1 MRVLVMGGGVVGVTT
16 AYQLQRDGH
25 EVVLLEAGPG
35 VAQETSWGNAGM
47 IAPGHSF
54 VWSSPKA
61 PGILLKSLIMRDQA
75 LRFRPSW
82 DPHLWTWSARFLAEC
97 TEQKARRN
105 TLAKH
110 AIAVY
115 SQRVLHETIARE
127 TLDYDRNARGI
138 LYFYR
143 SQASLDRGAEHM
155 RLLADDGQEMSVL
168 DRAGVLA
175 VDPSLAAS
183 QAPIAGGVYCPT
195 DETGDCNKF
204 TSALAALC
212 AVRGAEIRTGVR
224 VTGLDAEGDRIAGV
238 RTDRGETLDADA
250 YVMAL
255 GNGSAALARTIG
267 VTLPI
272 YPIKGYSLTIPVG
285 NHPAPPTVG
294 AIDEDNLVAISRF
307 GDRVRVTATAEF
319 AGYDRS
325 HKPGD
330 FAFMG
335 RVVRELYPDGADYER
350 AQMWAGLRPMTPDN
364 LPILGRKRH
373 RNLFYNTGHGHIGWT
388 MSHGTAR
395 LVADLVAGR
404 EPALAGAWS
413 TARREAA

>member
-1 MRVLVMGGGVVGVTT
+1 MGGGVVGVTT

-25 EVVLLEAGPG
+25 EVVLLEAEAG

-61 PGILLKSLIMRDQA
+61 PGILLKSLVLRDQA
-75 LRFRPSW
+75 LRFRPSL
-82 DPHLWTWSARFLAEC
+82 DPALWTWSARFLAQC
-97 TEQKARRN
+97 TQDRARRN
-105 TLAKH
+105 TIAKH
-110 AIAVY
+110 RLATYA
-115 SQRVLHETIARE
+115 QRMLHD
-127 TLDYDRNARGI
+127 TLEHESLEYDRNARGI

-143 SQASLDRGAEHM
+143 SQASLDRGVAHMQILAE
-155 RLLADDGQEMSVL
+155 DGQEIRVL
-168 DRAGVLA
+168 DREGVLA
-175 VDPSLAAS
+175 LDPSLRAS

-204 TSALAALC
+204 TTALAALC
-212 AVRGAEIRTGVR
+212 TKRGAQIRTGVR
-224 VTGLDAEGDRIAGV
+224 VVALETSNDHVSGARTEADELV
-238 RTDRGETLDADA
+238 RADA
-250 YVMAL
+250 YIMAL
-255 GNGSAALARTIG
+255 GNGSAALARTVG
-267 VTLPI
+267 VNLPI

-294 AIDEDNLVAISRF
+294 SVDEDNLVAISRF

-325 HKPGD
+325 HKPQD

-395 LVADLVAGR
+395 IVADLVAGR
-404 EPALAGAWS
+404 EPALQGAWS
-413 TARREAA
+413 APKREAA